1 MKGRYLSMIS
11 YKVYLTKSAEV
22 AELIAR
28 GFDRPKGWIRTEY
41 GAVSENLTSYIP
53 SIYFNKG
60 YFHATLQTKSDK
72 EKYELVIC

>member
-1 MKGRYLSMIS
+1 MKGKYIDMIS
-11 YKVYLTKSAEV
+11 YKVYLTKSAEA

-28 GFDRPKGWIRTEY
+28 GFDRPEGWIRTGY
-41 GAVSENLTSYIP
+41 GAVSENLTPYIP

-72 EKYELVIC
+72 EEYKLTIC